1 MIYRLIVDVGA
12 LIVVVDYVVDLQK
25 RNQLNPTRH
34 HTYMHQ
40 MNRKPLS
47 HEQSMAAAAAAKDH
61 DDSSSTTNIIS
72 KETDQQGTELSQ
84 EAMAMKQF
92 DNDVEDWT
100 KEQMSKNQGVYVP
113 PTDEEL
119 LKLAGGNKMMANT
132 GDEGL
137 ELRTVLAQR
146 VGGWMDMDR

>member
-1 MIYRLIVDVGA
+1 
-12 LIVVVDYVVDLQK
+12 
-25 RNQLNPTRH
+25 
-34 HTYMHQ
+34 MHQ

-47 HEQSMAAAAAAKDH
+47 HEQSMAVAAALLKEKEEAEADN
-61 DDSSSTTNIIS
+61 SNSNIIS
-72 KETDQQGTELSQ
+72 NPNNDTTTTTDQQGNELSS
-84 EAMAMKQF
+84 EELAKKQF

-100 KEQMSKNQGVYVP
+100 KEQMSKNGGVYVP

-137 ELRTVLAQR
+137 ELRSVLAQR
-146 VGGWMDMDR
+146 VGRCVMWVMCDVGDVYCDELCG